1 MRAAAQEQRI
11 ELVAYLV
18 DTSEALLPPELLAL
32 FARSIE
38 PLPPGM

>member
-1 MRAAAQEQRI
+1 M

-18 DTSEALLPPELLAL
+18 DSSETLLSPELLAL

-38 PLPPGM
+38 PSPPGM